1 MGSPNIGHWARQWCW
16 PTHLGVVSTPILDML
31 REAGYKVGFK
41 LALSGTEV
49 ALVGYSFMD
58 DIQLVQMGTS
68 LTSSGSDVLPLM
80 QAALTLWEQGL
91 CAMGGTLVPDKSFWY
106 LLVVVK

>member
-1 MGSPNIGHWARQWCW
+1 MVLAHTLGSGKHTNPGHAQGGRIQ
-16 PTHLGVVSTPILDML
+16 G
-31 REAGYKVGFK
+31 RK